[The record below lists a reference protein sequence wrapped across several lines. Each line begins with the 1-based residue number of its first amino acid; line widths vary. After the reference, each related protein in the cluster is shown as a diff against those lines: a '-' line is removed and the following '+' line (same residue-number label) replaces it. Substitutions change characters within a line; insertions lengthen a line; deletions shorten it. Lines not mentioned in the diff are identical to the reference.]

1 MVELVQDTLVLEVE
15 KQLAEEVVE
24 YIPVLLVVDKVL

>member
-24 YIPVLLVVDKVL
+24 YIQVLLVVDKVL